1 MNKVIVKEVD
11 YIRENTANVPQR
23 KYNDIKKDK
32 SLEDSKKRKNKLL
45 KEKKKKTRNGALQI
59 ALVIFVLGVL
69 TIWRDTKVYNLQTQ
83 IGTLNN
89 EIKTINSEN
98 EALKVDLLKNS
109 SLKNIESSAK
119 KKLGMIS
126 PVDAKKVNVDLSKNY
141 LSGIE
146 NSNKK

>member
-1 MNKVIVKEVD
+1 MIVKEVD

>member
-1 MNKVIVKEVD
+1 MIVKEVD
-11 YIRENTANVPQR
+11 YIRGNTANAPQR
-23 KYNDIKKDK
+23 KYDDIKKDK
-32 SLEDSKKRKNKLL
+32 SLEDAKKRKNKLL

-89 EIKTINSEN
+89 EIKVVNSEN

-109 SLKNIESSAK
+109 SLKNIESSAQ
-119 KKLGMIS
+119 KKLGMIA
-126 PVDAKKVNVDLSKNY
+126 PVDAQKVNVDLSKDY
-141 LSGIE
+141 LAGLE

>member
-1 MNKVIVKEVD
+1 MIVKEVD
-11 YIRENTANVPQR
+11 YIRGNTANAPQR
-23 KYNDIKKDK
+23 KYDDIRKDK
-32 SLEDSKKRKNKLL
+32 SIEDAKKRKNKLL
-45 KEKKKKTRNGALQI
+45 KEKKKKTRNAALQI

-89 EIKTINSEN
+89 EIKVVNSEN

-119 KKLGMIS
+119 KKLGMIA
-126 PVDAKKVNVDLSKNY
+126 PVDAQKVNVDLSKDY
-141 LSGIE
+141 LAGLE

>member
-1 MNKVIVKEVD
+1 MIVKEVD
-11 YIRENTANVPQR
+11 YIRGNTANAPQR
-23 KYNDIKKDK
+23 KYDDIKKDK
-32 SLEDSKKRKNKLL
+32 SIEDAKKRKNKLL

-89 EIKTINSEN
+89 EIKVVNSEN

-109 SLKNIESSAK
+109 SLKNIESSAQ
-119 KKLGMIS
+119 KKLGMIA
-126 PVDAKKVNVDLSKNY
+126 PVDAQKVNVDLSKDY
-141 LSGIE
+141 LAGLE

>member
-1 MNKVIVKEVD
+1 MIVKEVD
-11 YIRENTANVPQR
+11 YIRGNTVNAPQR
-23 KYNDIKKDK
+23 KYDDIRKDK
-32 SLEDSKKRKNKLL
+32 SSEDAKKRKNKLL

-59 ALVIFVLGVL
+59 ALVIFILGVL

-89 EIKTINSEN
+89 EIKMINSEN

-126 PVDAKKVNVDLSKNY
+126 PVDAKKVDVDLSKDY
-141 LSGIE
+141 LSGIG
-146 NSNKK
+146 K